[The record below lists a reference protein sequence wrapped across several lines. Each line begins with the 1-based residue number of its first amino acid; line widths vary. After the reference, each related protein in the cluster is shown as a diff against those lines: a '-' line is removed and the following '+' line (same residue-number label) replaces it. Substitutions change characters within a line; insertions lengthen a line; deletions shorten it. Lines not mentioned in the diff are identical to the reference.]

1 MPARIGF
8 GYDVHRLVENRKLI
22 LGGIQIPFEKG
33 CLAHS
38 DGDVLIHSII
48 DALLGAA
55 AKRDIGYHFP
65 DSSEEYRN
73 VDSSLLL
80 IKTSD
85 IIKEAGYTI
94 ANIDCTICLEEP
106 KLKEY
111 IPLMIEKISQIL
123 TISIDQV
130 NIKAGTNEKMGFI
143 GTGEGIAVY
152 SIALLERSQQE

>member
-8 GYDVHRLVENRKLI
+8 GYDVHRLVEDRKLI
-22 LGGIQIPFEKG
+22 LGGVQIPFDKG

-55 AKRDIGYHFP
+55 AQRDIGFHFP

-73 VDSSLLL
+73 IDSSLLL
-80 IKTSD
+80 LKTMEILRKNGFS
-85 IIKEAGYTI
+85 I
-94 ANIDCTICLEEP
+94 ANIDCTICIEEP
-106 KLKEY
+106 KLRTH
-111 IPLMIEKISQIL
+111 IPFMIDKISQL
-123 TISIDQV
+123 LSLSIDQV

-143 GTGEGIAVY
+143 GTGEGVAVY
-152 SIALLERSQQE
+152 SVALLERD